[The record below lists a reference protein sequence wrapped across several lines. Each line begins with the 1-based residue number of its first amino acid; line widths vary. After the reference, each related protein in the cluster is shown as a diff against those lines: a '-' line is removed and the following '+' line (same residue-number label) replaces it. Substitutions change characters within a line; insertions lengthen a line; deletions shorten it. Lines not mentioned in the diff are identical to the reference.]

1 MESTSKTQMLK
12 RKIKE
17 KIFQFDEV
25 PKTKKLMFQSFNK
38 QLYSRSIHWTFL
50 KIGNVSTKKLYMCN
64 LSTRF
69 PFSIKTVLNVV
80 CCLCKNISE
89 RLTLL
94 LYTLNAYKQI
104 SFHEKNGSVCLS
116 LNNRRKSKQKTSTQT
131 QKLNY
136 KKNILL

>member
-1 MESTSKTQMLK
+1 M
-12 RKIKE
+12 
-17 KIFQFDEV
+17 
-25 PKTKKLMFQSFNK
+25 
-38 QLYSRSIHWTFL
+38 YSRSIHWTFL

-116 LNNRRKSKQKTSTQT
+116 LNKRRKSKQKTSTQT

-136 KKNILL
+136 KKIFCCNSILSLYFVYLVDEKYPCGVISTNQLLF